1 MFKSRLSGLQFLS
14 GRKKKK
20 GLKTRLTKRKI
31 LMQWKYITDVNQLDE
46 IKNQTGYSLIFKH
59 STRCSVSMMA
69 KRRFEMDW
77 EAIPEDTSM
86 YFLDLIN
93 YRNISAEIAEK
104 FQVHHESPQILLIK
118 DGTCVL
124 DASHGDISADE
135 VAEVINN

>member
-1 MFKSRLSGLQFLS
+1 
-14 GRKKKK
+14 
-20 GLKTRLTKRKI
+20 
-31 LMQWKYITDVNQLDE
+31 MQWKYITDVNQIEE
-46 IKNQTGYSLIFKH
+46 IKKQPGYSLIFKH

-77 EAIPEDTSM
+77 EVIPEDTSL

-93 YRNISAEIAEK
+93 YRQISADIATR

-118 DGTCVL
+118 DGSCVL

-135 VAEVINN
+135 VAEVINS